1 MCRIIIVF
9 VFIVC
14 AVAVI
19 TAEAGVIIVLVK
31 RIGGVQL
38 RLYGTAGK
46 CTENRSKKGCK
57 TKQAGISK
65 TGNPGFS
72 YAISENKI

>member
-1 MCRIIIVF
+1 MCRMIIGF
-9 VFIVC
+9 VFIIC

-46 CTENRSKKGCK
+46 CTENRSK
-57 TKQAGISK
+57 
-65 TGNPGFS
+65 
-72 YAISENKI
+72 